1 MARLIAKPND
11 ESETWFY
18 KDGAVMP
25 LFIETYRG
33 TVGPAD
39 CDDLGHMNVQNYFAA
54 VSNGMFAMMGRL
66 GLTPEEIHRRQMSFA
81 VVHAETDFY
90 RELRSGDLM
99 VLESTVLKLGEKSVT
114 FQHRLKISDGS
125 VAMTTDFKC
134 VLLDLK
140 KREAISI
147 PDDVRAA
154 AAELGIE

>member
-1 MARLIAKPND
+1 
-11 ESETWFY
+11 
-18 KDGAVMP
+18 MP
-25 LFIETYRG
+25 LVETYRG

-39 CDDLGHMNVQNYFAA
+39 CDDLGHMNVQHYFAA
-54 VSNGMFAMMGRL
+54 VSNGMFAMMSRL
-66 GLTPEEIHRRQMSFA
+66 GLTPEEIHRRQMLFA

-99 VLESTVLKLGEKSVT
+99 VLESTILKLGEKSVT
-114 FQHRLKISDGS
+114 FQHRLKNLSTGN

-134 VLLDLK
+134 VLFELR

-154 AAELGIE
+154 AAELDPE